1 MLRSGCDVSASYQD
15 YEELRKMRQAYVVHL
30 LDHVLKERHQVHLND
45 MAIQREEQPEEH
57 AINVKNVFEIAKQME
72 GEDSDSLSDSDGEE
86 EPVQTTEMI
95 KGERIK
101 QAVVNEMPED

>member
-45 MAIQREEQPEEH
+45 MAIQREEQPEEN
-57 AINVKNVFEIAKQME
+57 AINVKNVFEIAK
-72 GEDSDSLSDSDGEE
+72 
-86 EPVQTTEMI
+86 
-95 KGERIK
+95 
-101 QAVVNEMPED
+101 